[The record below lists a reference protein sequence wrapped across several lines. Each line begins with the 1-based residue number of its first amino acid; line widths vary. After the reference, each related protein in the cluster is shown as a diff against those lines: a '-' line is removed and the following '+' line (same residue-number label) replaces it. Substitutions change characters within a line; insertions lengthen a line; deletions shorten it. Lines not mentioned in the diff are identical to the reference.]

1 MLFRRRHA
9 SSTNYTGLRAVESGT
24 GWPSFTEPAIAES
37 VELSPDHGHGMMRT
51 EVRCRSCG
59 PHLGPV
65 FDDGPGPTGQRYCI
79 NSAALNLQPSSG
91 TS

>member
-24 GWPSFTEPAIAES
+24 GWPSFTEPVIA
-37 VELSPDHGHGMMRT
+37 
-51 EVRCRSCG
+51 
-59 PHLGPV
+59 
-65 FDDGPGPTGQRYCI
+65 GPGPTGQRYCI

>member
-9 SSTNYTGLRAVESGT
+9 SSTNSTSPRA
-24 GWPSFTEPAIAES
+24 ADI
-37 VELSPDHGHGMMRT
+37 ELSPDHGHGMMRT
-51 EVRCRSCG
+51 EVRCRNCG
-59 PHLGPV
+59 SHLGHA
-65 FDDGPGPTGQRYCI
+65 FDDGPGPTSQRYCI